1 MLSDYQR
8 DNRTNNS
15 NNHHKRDPKS
25 NPLDNSVDYCDNS
38 CVNCCHRWGYFC
50 IETKE
55 RQTKDDISKCNN
67 SVNREVISGIPK
79 KGSITDDIDRY
90 HNRFIQSGNESTA
103 TTKTSVKSEAKA
115 KRNKG
120 IRSIASPPN
129 SPTKAKIS
137 KKQNKH

>member
-1 MLSDYQR
+1 MSIIVITVVLIAVIVGVMFVLRRRKD
-8 DNRTNNS
+8 
-15 NNHHKRDPKS
+15 KPKTTS
-25 NPLDNSVDYCDNS
+25 QSAITQSTEKSYPVY
-38 CVNCCHRWGYFC
+38 
-50 IETKE
+50 
-55 RQTKDDISKCNN
+55 
-67 SVNREVISGIPK
+67 P

-115 KRNKG
+115 KRNRI